1 MSAVLSDGRYM
12 VKAEP
17 LEGALTKVQSLTV
30 CSFEDTN
37 GRRYAL
43 KGEEVLSLFPF
54 AGFKDGV
61 GMCYV
66 DYEALVPVLVKAVQ
80 ELAGKKVTKKKAA
93 EAPAE

>member
-17 LEGALTKVQSLTV
+17 LEGVLAKVQSLTV

-80 ELAGKKVTKKKAA
+80 ELAGKKTKKKAA

>member
-12 VKAEP
+12 VKVEP
-17 LEGALTKVQSLTV
+17 LEGALAKVQSLTA

-80 ELAGKKVTKKKAA
+80 ELAGKKTKKKAA